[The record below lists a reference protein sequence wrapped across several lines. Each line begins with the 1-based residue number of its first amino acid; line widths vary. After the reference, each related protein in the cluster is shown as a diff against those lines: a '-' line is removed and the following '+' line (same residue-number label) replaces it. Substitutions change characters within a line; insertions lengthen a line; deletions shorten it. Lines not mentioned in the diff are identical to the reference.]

1 MRLSGPFLV
10 SVLFLSASLLAQ
22 HASGGGSSSGGSHGG
37 YSGGSSSSASS
48 ARSFSSAGSGSHVA
62 SASASSH
69 QSSSSRA
76 SFTKAS
82 AAPEEKGRSFW
93 HPFRKPVQSAELKRV
108 ACFKGSCGVCP
119 RGQSRA
125 GNGACVIASN
135 VCTAGQYY
143 SCGGYND
150 CSALAQQLAE
160 QKRQMRSQNDFGQ
173 SLRYRLL
180 QEQYQQCLMRS
191 RSGFGA
197 YAFSSALLLD
207 TP

>member
-1 MRLSGPFLV
+1 MRLSGLPVAAILLV
-10 SVLFLSASLLAQ
+10 SATLLAQ
-22 HASGGGSSSGGSHGG
+22 HSSGGGSSSGGSHGG

-48 ARSFSSAGSGSHVA
+48 GGSFSGSASHAA

-69 QSSSSRA
+69 QSSASKA
-76 SFTKAS
+76 SFTKAN

-108 ACFKGSCGVCP
+108 TPCFKGSCAICP

-135 VCTAGQYY
+135 VCSAGQYY

-150 CSALAQQLAE
+150 CGALAQQLAD
-160 QKRQMRSQNDFGQ
+160 QKLQMQSQRDFGQ

-180 QEQYQQCLMRS
+180 QDQYDQCLRRFS
-191 RSGFGA
+191 SGRFGA
-197 YAFSSALLLD
+197 YGFNDALLLD